1 MQIIV
6 QLKQKKV
13 KVTTLLNLLP
23 EVLQLH
29 GEDYH
34 ITKVYGINS
43 NPYERLLLLKATNNE
58 NEFEGEL
65 NKDWKFDK
73 LLVFLKKN

>member
-6 QLKQKKV
+6 KLKRKKV

-23 EVLQLH
+23 EVLELH

-34 ITKVYGINS
+34 ISRVYGIEE
-43 NPYERLLLLKATNNE
+43 NPYEKILLLKAINNNNE
-58 NEFEGEL
+58 LEGNL
-65 NKDWKFDK
+65 NKNWKFDK